1 MAMLGAAWGLRAS
14 ALCSTVPRALVLGL
28 LYVLGYALLPLSLL
42 FVTGAAAF
50 YAAPFLHPLYSAYTL
65 VFTKVESDSIWGY
78 AWIGSSIA
86 SFVAARYIVGGVG
99 LLIERKV
106 RSPLAPLV
114 PVYQD
119 LPAPP
124 PSLRSVYGTKDVSL
138 RMTREVWEGDPL
150 LWKDLVT
157 RGGNRWSSDVKSM
170 FLVYSLIFIVL
181 CWLFSRGNSL
191 GTFSFLGALFAVLSL
206 VNGASLFAPEKEGRK
221 MEMLLSAPIAS
232 GRIVRSKLLAGL
244 MSPESIRILLL
255 ALLTSVA
262 FSWWSGPGIFLYVGV
277 LLVFLLFV
285 FTLSAAAS
293 LHADTLQ
300 GAALASAGILCVLL
314 LVLPI
319 LVSILTPSAD
329 LGGSLPLP
337 LLLLSALNPVA
348 ILEPLDLDRGAGL
361 AQAFARFLV
370 FAAVYGSATAGLGG
384 LMLWRFDRYMGRL

>member
-1 MAMLGAAWGLRAS
+1 
-14 ALCSTVPRALVLGL
+14 
-28 LYVLGYALLPLSLL
+28 
-42 FVTGAAAF
+42 
-50 YAAPFLHPLYSAYTL
+50 
-65 VFTKVESDSIWGY
+65 
-78 AWIGSSIA
+78 
-86 SFVAARYIVGGVG
+86 
-99 LLIERKV
+99 
-106 RSPLAPLV
+106 
-114 PVYQD
+114 
-119 LPAPP
+119 
-124 PSLRSVYGTKDVSL
+124 
-138 RMTREVWEGDPL
+138 
-150 LWKDLVT
+150 
-157 RGGNRWSSDVKSM
+157 M
-170 FLVYSLIFIVL
+170 FLVYALIFIAL
-181 CWLFSRGNSL
+181 CWLFSKGSNL
-191 GTFSFLGALFAVLSL
+191 PTFAVLSSL
-206 VNGASLFAPEKEGRK
+206 FSMLALINGASLFAPEKEGRK